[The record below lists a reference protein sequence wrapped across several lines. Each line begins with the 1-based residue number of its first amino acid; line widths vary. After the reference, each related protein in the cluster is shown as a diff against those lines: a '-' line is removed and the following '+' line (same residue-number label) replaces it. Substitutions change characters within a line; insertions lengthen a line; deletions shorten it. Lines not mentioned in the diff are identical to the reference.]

1 MGYFKKHWQGGLP
14 LAISFWI
21 NLVLLAFLWHV
32 IGALLSGHIVPV
44 RPDKASFFFLAH
56 LALQSPI
63 TIWQTVG
70 VWRSARRALRSSG
83 KRISVR
89 LAQAVAVFIFIVNHL
104 NYAVV
109 DYEDNVRMAHV
120 FVGFAKDPYGDFNI
134 TVLDGNSTICLSG
147 GLGLGITGRLERLLQ
162 QNENI
167 SRVVLS
173 SPGGWVY
180 EGKALFRVI
189 RAASLDTVVLD
200 ECSSSCTMALVAG
213 NTRFASVDA
222 RIGLH
227 SFRAVTGSFNTELEQ
242 TEAAGLFLS
251 QGVDSSLVDRMFET
265 PSDRLWYPP
274 IRRLVEDG
282 LIDRVIDCADSRD
295 HLPELCEFFGN

>member
-1 MGYFKKHWQGGLP
+1 LGYFKKHWQGALP
-14 LAISFWI
+14 LAVSFWI

-32 IGALLSGHIVPV
+32 IGALLSGHIVPI

-56 LALQSPI
+56 LAFQSPI

-70 VWRSARRALRSSG
+70 VWRSAKTALGSSG

-89 LAQAVAVFIFIVNHL
+89 LAQAIAIFIFVVNHL
-104 NYAVV
+104 NYVVV
-109 DYEDNVRMAHV
+109 DYEDNMRMAHL
-120 FVGFAKDPYGDFNI
+120 FVGFEKDPYGDFNI
-134 TVLDGNSTICLSG
+134 TTLEGNSTIRLSG
-147 GLGLGITGRLERLLQ
+147 SLGLGITGKLERRLQ
-162 QNENI
+162 KNENI

-213 NTRFASVDA
+213 NMRSASVDA

-227 SFRAVTGSFNTELEQ
+227 GFRAATRSFNTELEQ
-242 TEAAGLFLS
+242 NEAAELFVS

-265 PSDRLWYPP
+265 PPDRLWYPP
-274 IRRLVEDG
+274 VHRLVEAG
-282 LIDRVIDCADSRD
+282 LINRVID
-295 HLPELCEFFGN
+295 